1 MEGPAQVL
9 LHDLLDG
16 IAPLDLTGDPAV
28 DVRALVLDSRR
39 VTAGACFAC
48 VPGARAD
55 GHAYAPQAVADGAV
69 ALLVERPLGL
79 GVSEAR
85 VPSVRRVVGPLA
97 ARLAGEPS
105 RALRCLGVTGTNG
118 KTTTTYLLGAIA
130 TAAGERAGVVG
141 TTGVRIDGAPIADI
155 GLDFTTPEAT
165 ELQTLLAQ
173 LREDGV
179 HTVALEVSS
188 HALAQHR
195 VDGTF
200 FAAAC
205 FTNLSHD
212 HLDYH
217 RDVDTYF
224 AAKASLFEPT
234 RCAVG
239 VINIEDAR
247 GDELVAIAEER
258 GLDVRTYAVGAAR
271 ADFGAE
277 AVTLVPSGSRFAI
290 VDRRA
295 GERVDVLLPLLGRFN
310 VANAL
315 AAAATHVVSG
325 GALAEAAEGLAHAP
339 VVPGR
344 LERVDGGA
352 PFTVLV
358 DYAHTPDALAHAL
371 TAARELAAPGGRVA
385 VVFGC
390 GGDRDAAKRPEMGAA
405 AAIADLVVVTNDNP
419 RSEDPRAIADAAAA
433 GVRAAGGSPHVE
445 LDRRLAI
452 GEAVAW
458 ADAGDVVLIAGKGHE
473 TGQTIGGETLPFDDR
488 AVAREALDARGVG
501 A

>member
-1 MEGPAQVL
+1 MEGPAHVL

-16 IAPLDLTGDPAV
+16 ITPLALTGDPAV
-28 DVRALVLDSRR
+28 DVRSLVLDSRR
-39 VTAGACFAC
+39 VTPGACFAC
-48 VPGARAD
+48 VPGARTD

-85 VPSVRRVVGPLA
+85 FPDVRRVVGPLA

-118 KTTTTYLLGAIA
+118 KTSTTYLLGAIA
-130 TAAGERAGVVG
+130 GAAGERVGLVG
-141 TTGVRIDGAPIADI
+141 TTGVRVDGVAVADAD
-155 GLDFTTPEAT
+155 LDFTTPEAT
-165 ELQTLLAQ
+165 ELQSLLAR
-173 LREDGV
+173 LRDDGV
-179 HTVALEVSS
+179 HTVAVEVSS

-195 VDGTF
+195 IDGTF

-217 RDVDTYF
+217 GDVDAYF
-224 AAKASLFEPT
+224 EAKASLFDPA

-239 VINIEDAR
+239 VVNLDDPR
-247 GDELVAIAEER
+247 GAELVVIARAR
-258 GLDVRTYAVGAAR
+258 GLDVRTFAIDDPTADYGADAVELDA
-271 ADFGAE
+271 
-277 AVTLVPSGSRFAI
+277 SGSRFTF

-295 GERVDVLLPLLGRFN
+295 AERVAVQLPLAGRFN
-310 VANAL
+310 VSNAL

-325 GALAEAAEGLAHAP
+325 GSLAETAAGLARAP

-344 LERVDGGA
+344 FERVEAGQ

-371 TAARELAAPGGRVA
+371 AAARDLAAPDGRVA

-405 AAIADLVVVTNDNP
+405 AAAADLVLVTNDNP

-433 GVRAAGGSPHVE
+433 GVRAAGGDPHVE
-445 LDRRLAI
+445 LDRRTAI
-452 GEAVAW
+452 RDAVNW
-458 ADAGDVVLIAGKGHE
+458 AREGDVVLVAGKGHE
-473 TGQTIGGETLPFDDR
+473 TGQTIGDHTHPFDDR
-488 AVAREALDARGVG
+488 TVVRQELG